1 VSGSATP
8 SLQLPDRALV
18 ERLTEA
24 LAGRPE
30 VLDGYLFGSLAR
42 GEAQPHS
49 DVDVAVFVDAAELSR
64 PGFGYRSELGA
75 ELQRALGR
83 SDVDV
88 VILNHAPPALYHG
101 VLRDGMRL
109 VSRDLAVTTT
119 REGRALSRYCD
130 DLPRLR
136 LIDALHHQ
144 RIAAGRFGR

>member
-1 VSGSATP
+1 MSGSP
-8 SLQLPDRALV
+8 RQSLQPPERPLV

-24 LAGRPE
+24 LARRPE

-49 DVDVAVFVDAAELSR
+49 DVDVAVFVDAAELAR

-88 VILNHAPPALYHG
+88 VVLNHAPPALYHG
-101 VLRDGMRL
+101 VLRDGVRL
-109 VSRDLAVTTT
+109 VSRDLAATTT

-130 DLPRLR
+130 DVPRLR
-136 LIDALHHQ
+136 LIDALHHR